1 MATLKLEI
9 VTPEEKIY
17 SEDVEMVTLPG
28 SEGELGVYPKH
39 VPLLTTLVPGE
50 LRVLKNGRETAMAI
64 GEGFV
69 EIKADAVSVLTDM
82 ALESEKIDI
91 ATAEAAVERAKAA
104 MKEDQTA
111 RTGGCHSSVAAKS
124 ACPVARQTPPP
135 PRVNEGRS
143 FRAKSRNP
151 VALSFGLQ
159 RGILRLRFAPLRMT
173 SPDILGIIA
182 GNGVYPR
189 LLADG
194 ARRAGVEK
202 IVAAAFTDETDP
214 VLERHVNVLEWMRV
228 GQLGR
233 LLKFFRSQDIHHAI
247 MAGQI
252 APKNLF
258 DLRPDLKAL
267 MLLGKLKERNAE
279 SIFAAIADELAK
291 VEVDLLPATTF
302 LEDSLARPGLIAGPK
317 LSPRQEHDVE
327 LGWNAAKEIAR
338 LDIGQTIIIKN
349 GTIVAVEALE
359 GTNEAIKRG
368 GTLAR
373 EGAVMVKVSKP
384 NQDMRFDVPVI
395 GVETV
400 RIAAESGVRVIAVE
414 AGKTLLLERDAV
426 IALANGSNMSVVAR

>member
-1 MATLKLEI
+1 MTISREF
-9 VTPEEKIY
+9 PEK
-17 SEDVEMVTLPG
+17 
-28 SEGELGVYPKH
+28 
-39 VPLLTTLVPGE
+39 
-50 LRVLKNGRETAMAI
+50 
-64 GEGFV
+64 
-69 EIKADAVSVLTDM
+69 
-82 ALESEKIDI
+82 
-91 ATAEAAVERAKAA
+91 
-104 MKEDQTA
+104 
-111 RTGGCHSSVAAKS
+111 
-124 ACPVARQTPPP
+124 
-135 PRVNEGRS
+135 
-143 FRAKSRNP
+143 
-151 VALSFGLQ
+151 
-159 RGILRLRFAPLRMT
+159 
-173 SPDILGIIA
+173 LGIIA

-189 LLADG
+189 LLADA

-214 VLERHVNVLEWMRV
+214 VLEQHVNVVEWMRV

-233 LLKFFRSQDIHHAI
+233 LLKFFRGQGIHHAI

-291 VEVDLLPATTF
+291 IEVDLLPATTF
-302 LEDSLARPGLIAGPK
+302 LEDSIAQSGLIAGPK

-327 LGWNAAKEIAR
+327 LGWNAAKEIAQ

-359 GTNEAIKRG
+359 GTNETIKRG
-368 GTLAR
+368 GTLGR
-373 EGAVMVKVSKP
+373 EGAIMVKVSKS

-400 RIAAESGVRVIAVE
+400 RIAAESGVSVIAVE
-414 AGKTLLLERDAV
+414 ASKTLLLERDAV
-426 IALANGSNMSVVAR
+426 VDLAGRSKISLVAR